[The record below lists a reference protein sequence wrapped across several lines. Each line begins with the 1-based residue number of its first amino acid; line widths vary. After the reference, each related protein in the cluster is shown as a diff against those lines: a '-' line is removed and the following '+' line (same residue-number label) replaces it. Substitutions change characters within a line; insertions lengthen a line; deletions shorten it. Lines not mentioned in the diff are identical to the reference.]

1 MCRPRFIAVDLEWSQ
16 APKAPRVGMVQIA
29 TDEHVVLYRPLEGSS
44 SPCLKQLLTDPD
56 VVKFGVGTTGKV
68 NEFYGVETDQNQRT
82 SSG

>member
-56 VVKFGVGTTGKV
+56 VVKFGVISA
-68 NEFYGVETDQNQRT
+68 NQVRKKDRFI
-82 SSG
+82 GRMILQCH